1 MKKIIRKTRGMVLA
15 GVCAIMMQT
24 VMLSAEDDQTT
35 QEVSMNNP
43 VTFNNMNNPHDE
55 LADIEETIR
64 ASIEWA
70 VRGKDTELLYST
82 VVENDELFFFQ
93 PDSRNTIQGIDAFRT
108 VTDDFFMRDDFKAIR
123 VEIRDMRIH
132 LSPSLKTAWY
142 ACILNDYNEFQ
153 GKPANWENVRW
164 TGVLEK
170 VEGKWRIFQMHFS
183 KAEDLVID
191 AYKKTQDQGDQ

>member
-1 MKKIIRKTRGMVLA
+1 MIVCIIV
-15 GVCAIMMQT
+15 MQT
-24 VMLSAEDDQTT
+24 TMVNALEKNDAQED
-35 QEVSMNNP
+35 SMASP
-43 VTFNNMNNPHDE
+43 VTYNNINNPHDE
-55 LADIEETIR
+55 LAHIEETVK

-82 VVENDELFFFQ
+82 VIENDELFFFQ
-93 PDSRNTIQGIDAFRT
+93 PDSRNTMQGIDAFRT
-108 VTDDFFMRDDFKAIR
+108 VTNDFFMREDFKAIR
-123 VEIRDMRIH
+123 VEIKDMRIS

-170 VEGKWRIFQMHFS
+170 VDGKWRIFQMHFS
-183 KAEDLVID
+183 KAEDLVREE
-191 AYKKTQDQGDQ
+191 YSKEKSEGKE

>member
-1 MKKIIRKTRGMVLA
+1 MINAITKTRWSVLT
-15 GVCAIMMQT
+15 GVCMLIMQT
-24 VMLSAEDDQTT
+24 TVVNALENNDT
-35 QEVSMNNP
+35 QEDSMASP
-43 VTFNNMNNPHDE
+43 VTFNTINNPHDE
-55 LADIEETIR
+55 LAEIEETIK

-82 VVENDELFFFQ
+82 VIENDELFFFQ
-93 PDSRNTIQGIDAFRT
+93 PDSRNTILGIDTFRK

-123 VEIRDMRIH
+123 VEIKDMRIS
-132 LSPSLKTAWY
+132 LSPSLRTAWY

-170 VEGKWRIFQMHFS
+170 VDGEWRIFQMHFS
-183 KAEDLVID
+183 KAEDLVME
-191 AYKKTQDQGDQ
+191 AYKKTQDQGDK